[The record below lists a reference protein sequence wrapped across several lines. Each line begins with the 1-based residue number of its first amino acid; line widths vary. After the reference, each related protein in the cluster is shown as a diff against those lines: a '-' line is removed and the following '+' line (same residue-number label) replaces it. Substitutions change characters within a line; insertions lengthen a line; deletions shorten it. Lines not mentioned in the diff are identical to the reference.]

1 MDKLKQLPLHSFHET
16 IGAKLGPFA
25 GYLMPVQ
32 YPRGVI
38 AEHLHTRAKASLFD
52 VSHMGQ
58 IILPPGSGSELESL
72 SPCDVEGLSENHQRY
87 GLFTNHQGGVVDD
100 FMLVRRSSDLF
111 LVVNASRKKQDLALL
126 RGTIDRVEEV
136 TDRVLLALQGP
147 LAERALARLI
157 PSVTEMTF
165 LTAVTAAWGETEVWI
180 TRSGYTGED
189 GFEISVPTDHGR
201 AFCEALLAMEEI
213 EPAGLGA
220 RDTLRMEAGL
230 PLYGQDLTEEITPIE
245 AGLSWAVGKTRR
257 ADGIRAGGFRGD
269 ALILDQMQTQ
279 PKRRRVGLRPE
290 TKAPMRTGVPIFDQ
304 QQAGQQVGEI
314 TSGGYSPSLGCPIAI
329 GLIDARVQHSSPLF
343 GELRGTRIP
352 IAQTPL
358 PFLPPHYRR

>member
-1 MDKLKQLPLHSFHET
+1 MDNLKQLPLHSFHEAR
-16 IGAKLGPFA
+16 GAKLGPFA

-32 YPRGVI
+32 YPQGVI

-58 IILPPGSGSELESL
+58 IILPRDSGDALESL
-72 SPCDVEGLSENHQRY
+72 SPCDVEGLSENQQRY

-126 RGTIDRVEEV
+126 RGAIDRVEEI

-147 LAERALARLI
+147 LAEQALARLMRT
-157 PSVTEMTF
+157 VTEMTF

-189 GFEISVPTDHGR
+189 GFEISVPTNHGK
-201 AFCEALLAMEEI
+201 AFCEALLAMEEV
-213 EPAGLGA
+213 ELAGLGA

-245 AGLSWAVGKTRR
+245 AGLSWAVGKARR
-257 ADGIRAGGFRGD
+257 ADGIRAGGFPGD
-269 ALILDQMQTQ
+269 ALILDQIKTRPQ
-279 PKRRRVGLRPE
+279 RRRVGLRPE
-290 TKAPMRTGVPIFDQ
+290 TKAPMRAGVPIFDQ
-304 QQAGQQVGEI
+304 QAAGQQIGEI

-329 GLIDARVQHSSPLF
+329 GLIDTEVQHTSPLF

-352 IAQTPL
+352 ITQTPL
-358 PFLPPHYRR
+358 PFLPPNYRR